1 MAPTPGNS
9 ALKHSDELQS
19 VLQNLLHPEKN
30 SGYESDESAR
40 TDVESLDS
48 EDMGTQSLTI
58 KDVWTKL
65 REQITAV
72 ETRKYYRSHKKK
84 ARDRHDENIDQVNE
98 VACDLDGI
106 KILQTYLDSIQKGS
120 SGPIK
125 NVREQALNSEWQAT
139 KRNLAESFYDD
150 IKTQLQGFKLDKKT
164 EKENKVLGITA
175 QVKNSK
181 AQLEREIE
189 TRLQKFSELNKATEE
204 YVSEYERMIASGT
217 GLGLCN
223 NGKSS
228 SNHEDGYIITHLE
241 NQKYHNDSPQDQI
254 VIVSSD
260 AEETKPQNSSDY
272 EEQRRLF
279 ARLDYRDGKSDF
291 MLGALSVPQPG
302 QSTYCMPFF
311 DPKEQDMKVVLEDR
325 GLGDPQVTK
334 VYPWKGFALD
344 EILSRKNNAIEKS
357 MNDGNGGVQGVYHGI
372 IHGDINTGKVNGDFK
387 LDNVLY
393 NPAVKK
399 FSVIDNEY
407 VKMETPSTLSTGLL
421 DTGMHQVHIAQYG
434 MSLDFVKKNAAS
446 ADSIPY
452 DQAVLGTVQD
462 VVNDKEKENLFN
474 EGMML
479 QSVFYDEKQTQHD
492 VFAMASF
499 GVNLALKSMGN
510 PGEKKSLKSWCQGQ
524 QKAMIES
531 LCKKVETVE
540 TNRGEKKS
548 KLNLEQKREV
558 LKALLYRKDES
569 GEDIKPDVKKELAK
583 YLEKEESD
591 YDRML
596 MLWKSRSKAPESGR
610 GAFENFTRRVVHSV
624 KTFFQGVTKS
634 LSAIGHFFS
643 RNSTNTTE
651 NIASDKQTAAG
662 THKDEE
668 SSLSDKA
675 KAMLDEV
682 NNYIDEI
689 KEKKTALQ
697 AMNQEFTVEKFRKD
711 YGTWLPT
718 ATLAAKID
726 NIFKSEAGLQ
736 ISPNTHQNHAG
747 QYSDNISQ
755 EREEIQIRF
764 KEIKRNTVERGED
777 PLTKDK
783 SKGPE

>member
-1 MAPTPGNS
+1 MPENS

-19 VLQNLLHPEKN
+19 VLQNLLYPEKN

-48 EDMGTQSLTI
+48 EDIGTQSLTI
-58 KDVWTKL
+58 EDVWTKL
-65 REQITAV
+65 RDQITSV
-72 ETRKYYRSHKKK
+72 EERKYYRSQKEESKV
-84 ARDRHDENIDQVNE
+84 RHAANIDQVKSE
-98 VACDLDGI
+98 VPCNLDGI

-120 SGPIK
+120 SGTIE
-125 NVREQALNSEWQAT
+125 NVREKALDSGWQAT
-139 KRNLAESFYDD
+139 KRKLAQYFYGD
-150 IKTQLQGFKLDKKT
+150 IKTQLQGFELDKAT
-164 EKENKVLGITA
+164 EKENNVLGITA
-175 QVKNSK
+175 QVEDSK

-189 TRLQKFSELNKATEE
+189 TRLQEFSELNEATKE

-228 SNHEDGYIITHLE
+228 SNHEDSYIITHLE
-241 NQKYHNDSPQDQI
+241 NQNYHYDSPQDQI
-254 VIVSSD
+254 AIVSSD
-260 AEETKPQNSSDY
+260 AEETKP
-272 EEQRRLF
+272 QRRLF
-279 ARLDYRDGKSDF
+279 ARLDYRDGKAGF

-311 DPKEQDMKVVLEDR
+311 DPKEQGMKVVLEDR
-325 GLGDPQVTK
+325 GLGDQQETK

-344 EILSRKNNAIEKS
+344 DILSSKNNAIEKS
-357 MNDGNGGVQGVYHGI
+357 MNANNEGVQGVYHGI
-372 IHGDINTGKVNGDFK
+372 IQGDINTGKVNGDFK

-393 NPAVKK
+393 NPAVEE

-421 DTGMHQVHIAQYG
+421 DTGMHQAHIAQYG
-434 MSLDFVKKNAAS
+434 MSLDFAKKS
-446 ADSIPY
+446 AESVNSIPY

-479 QSVFYDEKQTQHD
+479 QSVFYDEKQAQHD
-492 VFAMASF
+492 VFAMASL

-510 PGEKKSLKSWCQGQ
+510 PEERESLKSWCQGQ

-583 YLEKEESD
+583 YLVNEKSD
-591 YDRML
+591 YEGML
-596 MLWKSRSKAPESGR
+596 MLRKSRSKAPESGS

-624 KTFFQGVTKS
+624 KAFFQGVTKS

-643 RNSTNTTE
+643 V
-651 NIASDKQTAAG
+651 IAQTQQ
-662 THKDEE
+662 
-668 SSLSDKA
+668 
-675 KAMLDEV
+675 
-682 NNYIDEI
+682 
-689 KEKKTALQ
+689 KT
-697 AMNQEFTVEKFRKD
+697 
-711 YGTWLPT
+711 
-718 ATLAAKID
+718 
-726 NIFKSEAGLQ
+726 
-736 ISPNTHQNHAG
+736 
-747 QYSDNISQ
+747 
-755 EREEIQIRF
+755 
-764 KEIKRNTVERGED
+764 
-777 PLTKDK
+777 
-783 SKGPE
+783 